1 MFHFHKNDEGRQFVS
16 IRPSDP
22 AHTLPIRRKLV
33 DTYGV
38 HTMADDDEIIFEI
51 LSGVDYHGS
60 GSDYDRAIR
69 EVDPEAVR
77 QTIAVNGAGRRTI
90 IKN

>member
-1 MFHFHKNDEGRQFVS
+1 MFHFHKQDEGRQFIS

-33 DTYGV
+33 DIYAV

-60 GSDYDRAIR
+60 AKDYDRAIR
-69 EVDPEAVR
+69 EVDPGAKSETVY
-77 QTIAVNGAGRRTI
+77 IDGAGHRRTI
-90 IKN
+90 

>member
-1 MFHFHKNDEGRQFVS
+1 MFHFHKQDEGRQFVS

-33 DTYGV
+33 DTFSV
-38 HTMADDDEIIFEI
+38 HTMSDDDEIIFE
-51 LSGVDYHGS
+51 LFSGLDYRGS

-69 EVDPEAVR
+69 EVDPGAKSETVY
-77 QTIAVNGAGRRTI
+77 IDGAGHRRTI
-90 IKN
+90 

>member
-1 MFHFHKNDEGRQFVS
+1 MFHFHKQDEGRQFVT
-16 IRPSDP
+16 IHPSDP

-38 HTMADDDEIIFEI
+38 HTMADEEEIIFEL

-60 GSDYDRAIR
+60 AKDYDRAIR
-69 EVDPEAVR
+69 EVDPGAKSETVY
-77 QTIAVNGAGRRTI
+77 IDGAGHRRTI
-90 IKN
+90 